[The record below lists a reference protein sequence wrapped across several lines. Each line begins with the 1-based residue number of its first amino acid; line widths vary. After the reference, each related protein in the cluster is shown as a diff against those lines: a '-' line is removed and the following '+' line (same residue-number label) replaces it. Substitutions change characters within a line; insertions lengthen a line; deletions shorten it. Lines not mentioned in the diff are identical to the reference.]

1 MKFTRRCPLVAAA
14 ILCALVN
21 PVLGGEVAGLP
32 PHLIPTT
39 SPDYN
44 FYFGNDF
51 LASGTDD
58 DFRTQQLIASA
69 AIGDRWL
76 LALDH
81 STLTRSEA
89 ISGPPAR
96 IDLLSIS
103 LGYKLV
109 DNRSPLQSGS
119 LAVGVGARGV
129 GNFEGSRIQNGFH
142 RLIESETN
150 FLPYA
155 DTRQTDPT
163 LWVLGEQHKILRQA
177 KGSGLFSGW
186 DTGYWVRSGA
196 LATTDGQLD
205 AVAGLYAIASR
216 PGFDL
221 WLGPRRD
228 WREGYTA
235 DLVQVDTAAEESK
248 TALSYGVRLGSIVVE
263 VVQRFDSAASYGQIS
278 FVSSAA
284 TRKTPAATG
293 VRGDVQLGLYLPDM
307 MFQLAGRWHKRIFTD
322 ENSTWRE
329 SILVDLRGGQPQL
342 GSDPT
347 RFTKTS
353 QLTAGLEFSRP
364 LGNSVPW
371 LRFYT
376 AGSLGWRSEQ
386 LIGRGELAGVRSA
399 TYGKAALQAD
409 VGLEVDT
416 TRLSSNWRHSL
427 RLGVSGW
434 LPVGTVWVGDGGL
447 ASELHRPG
455 ASVAVLWAFEY
466 Y

>member
-1 MKFTRRCPLVAAA
+1 LA
-14 ILCALVN
+14 
-21 PVLGGEVAGLP
+21 GEIAGLP

-39 SPDYN
+39 SPDYS

-51 LASGTDD
+51 LATGTDD

-69 AIGDRWL
+69 AIADRWI

-89 ISGPPAR
+89 VSGPPAR
-96 IDLLSIS
+96 IDLLSLS
-103 LGYKLV
+103 LGYKLL
-109 DNRSPLQSGS
+109 NTSTPQRSSS
-119 LAVGVGARGV
+119 LSIGVGARGV
-129 GNFEGSRIQNGFH
+129 GNFAGSRIQNGFH

-155 DTRQTDPT
+155 ETRQTDPT
-163 LWVLGEQHKILRQA
+163 LWVLGEQHKIVRHA
-177 KGSGLFSGW
+177 KGSGIFSGW
-186 DTGYWVRSGA
+186 DTGYWIRGGA
-196 LATTDGQLD
+196 LATADGQLD

-235 DLVQVDTAAEESK
+235 DLVQVETAAEEDK
-248 TALSYGVRLGSIVVE
+248 TAISYGVRLGSMVVE

-278 FVSSAA
+278 FVSSTA
-284 TRKTPAATG
+284 TRKTPATTG
-293 VRGDVQLGLYLPDM
+293 DRGDLQLGLYLPDM

-322 ENSTWRE
+322 DNSTWRE

-342 GSDPT
+342 GGDPT
-347 RFTKTS
+347 RFTKVS
-353 QLTAGLEFSRP
+353 QLTAGLELSRP
-364 LGNSVPW
+364 LGSSVPW
-371 LRFYT
+371 LRFYS

-386 LIGRGELAGVRSA
+386 LIGRGDLAGVRSSA
-399 TYGKAALQAD
+399 YGKAVLQAD
-409 VGLEVDT
+409 VGLEFDT
-416 TRLSSNWRHSL
+416 TQLSSSWRHSL
-427 RLGVSGW
+427 RFGVSGW
-434 LPVGTVWVGDGGL
+434 LPSGSVLVGDGGL
-447 ASELHRPG
+447 ASGLHRPG
-455 ASVAVLWAFEY
+455 ASIAVVWAFEY